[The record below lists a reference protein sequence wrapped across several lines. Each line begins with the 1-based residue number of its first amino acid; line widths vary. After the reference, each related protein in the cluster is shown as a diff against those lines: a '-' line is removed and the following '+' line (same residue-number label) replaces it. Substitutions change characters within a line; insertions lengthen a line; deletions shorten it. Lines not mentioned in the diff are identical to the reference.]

1 MLKKIADFFSNNISV
16 KEDDQPIDVDHHIRV
31 ATCALFI
38 EMASIDDEFDEVEKN
53 RIASHFKD
61 NFDLTDDEINQL
73 FNLAKE
79 ELSSRVDLW
88 GLTNLINQHYSPDQK
103 LKVIEMIW
111 EVIYADGELSAHEDY
126 LVHNLYKMLNL
137 QHNQMIE
144 AKMKVLKRH
153 KGK

>member
-16 KEDDQPIDVDHHIRV
+16 KEDDQPTDIDHHIKV
-31 ATCALFI
+31 ATCALMI
-38 EMASIDDEFDEVEKN
+38 EMASIDDEFDEVEKD
-53 RIASHFKD
+53 RIVSHFKD
-61 NFDLTDDEINQL
+61 DFDLTDTEIEQL
-73 FNLAKE
+73 FGLAKD

-111 EVIYADGELSAHEDY
+111 EVIYADGQLSAHEDY
-126 LVHNLYKMLNL
+126 LVHKLYKMLNL

-144 AKMKVLKRH
+144 AKMKVLEKH